1 MQKPLS
7 KKYLQVISAN
17 LYLLAEKNWIC
28 FKEKHNKWVFYR
40 LLFETKEFWEKAIIG
55 NNNFDGKDLYNASF
69 TSCGSLKLVQ
79 HYHLLSKIIKL
90 EVEVEELQKASQ
102 HVNTCFHLLHACLIS
117 FYLLLQLF
125 LFVYLSSTLSV
136 YFSFINCLCVFLL
149 HLTLSVFFSFINS
162 YYIFHL
168 SQLFMHISLSSTFPD
183 QFYFFFYFDV
193 LQACVYLA
201 I

>member
-40 LLFETKEFWEKAIIG
+40 LLFETKEFWEEAIIG

-90 EVEVEELQKASQ
+90 EVEELQKASQ
-102 HVNTCFHLLHACLIS
+102 HVNTCFHLLVACLIS
-117 FYLLLQLF
+117 FFLSFFNSFYLFIFLLPF
-125 LFVYLSSTLSV
+125 LF
-136 YFSFINCLCVFLL
+136 
-149 HLTLSVFFSFINS
+149 
-162 YYIFHL
+162 
-168 SQLFMHISLSSTFPD
+168 ISLSSTVCVF
-183 QFYFFFYFDV
+183 FYFF
-193 LQACVYLA
+193 
-201 I
+201 